1 MTMKLLIV
9 FGVAWLSHL
18 VTPVQMKR
26 QAVFSVKDEERLS
39 RWQEPV
45 LSFIKKLYRGRGR
58 SMAST
63 SSRNTIDALCHFN
76 LWTRKN
82 PYVQE
87 TLLTD
92 DVALLSQSNF
102 NASNPTR
109 MFIHGWNMNGH
120 SHTLLINLKNEFLA
134 NEDCNFIAVDWET
147 LANTGSYF
155 SSASSTQ
162 PIGVATG
169 DFINF
174 LITQGLNVNQLHII
188 GFSLG
193 AHIAGK
199 AGNHASE
206 HIRQI
211 TGLDPAYPGFS
222 ISNTDARLDVTD
234 ALFVD
239 IIHSNSANLF
249 EGGLSFPTSI
259 GHVDFWPNGGIVQ
272 PGCSESAVC
281 SHSRALLYFIESIN
295 GKTPFTSTK
304 CWSHADW
311 KTGLCNNNTQTEMG
325 LPVSTL
331 ANGNYYLDT
340 NGEAPFALG

>member
-1 MTMKLLIV
+1 MKLLIV
-9 FGVAWLSHL
+9 FGIACLSHL
-18 VTPVQMKR
+18 AAPVQVKR
-26 QAVFSVKDEERLS
+26 QSALSVKDEERLP

-63 SSRNTIDALCHFN
+63 SSLNEADVLCNFN

-82 PYVQE
+82 PFVQE
-87 TLLTD
+87 MLLTD
-92 DVALLSQSNF
+92 DVTLLSESSF

-109 MFIHGWNMNGH
+109 VFIHGWNMNGH
-120 SHTLLINLKNEFLA
+120 NHPTLINLKYEFLA
-134 NEDCNFIAVDWET
+134 KEDCNFIAVDWET

-155 SSASSTQ
+155 SSAASIQ
-162 PIGVATG
+162 PIGIATG

-174 LITQGLNVNQLHII
+174 LITQGLDVNQLHII

-199 AGNHASE
+199 AGDRASK
-206 HIRQI
+206 HVPRI

-222 ISNTDARLDVTD
+222 IDNTDARLDVTD

-239 IIHSNSANLF
+239 IIHTNSASLLD
-249 EGGLSFPTSI
+249 GGLSFPTSI

-272 PGCSESAVC
+272 PGCSAVC

-295 GKTPFTSTK
+295 GKTPFISTK

-311 KTGLCNNNTQTEMG
+311 KSGFCNNNNQTEMG
-325 LPVSTL
+325 LSVSTL
-331 ANGNYYLDT
+331 ATGNYYLDT
-340 NGEAPFALG
+340 NREAPFALG